1 MEVVTHMDNVG
12 RNYSFLMNMNS
23 IGFLSAI
30 ISSCIEDGHKYNV
43 FSFKIDSFQQVANN
57 YFKKKYSKINSGW
70 KTLSLNEGTIKDGIR
85 GEIPISLFHMG
96 LTPRACTI

>member
-12 RNYSFLMNMNS
+12 RNYSFWMNMNS

-43 FSFKIDSFQQVANN
+43 FSFKIDSFQ
-57 YFKKKYSKINSGW
+57 
-70 KTLSLNEGTIKDGIR
+70 
-85 GEIPISLFHMG
+85 
-96 LTPRACTI
+96 